1 MGGAGYPRFMHYK
14 IRVSHVP
21 PASRRGMVQHY
32 TISWYQHY
40 WLVVWNHGILWL
52 SIGKS
57 INIISWCSRWFSR
70 TKPSARLRGYSPLLA
85 VVEVCIQRR
94 GRSKSWHAWGAAGAG
109 LKTWSW
115 PGRMRKRKSMN
126 IRKKHIN
133 SPILPIYITV
143 SHIYIYIYR

>member
-1 MGGAGYPRFMHYK
+1 MGVFFDFLEVPRGGGAGYPRFMHYK

-94 GRSKSWHAWGAAGAG
+94 GRSKSWHAWGAAGGGGGVRVWKHGADPAG
-109 LKTWSW
+109 CENENPWTLGK
-115 PGRMRKRKSMN
+115 N
-126 IRKKHIN
+126 I
-133 SPILPIYITV
+133 
-143 SHIYIYIYR
+143 